1 MFSHVMMLYHSS
13 LILGVG
19 MRCGPRPSSLP
30 WEHSFSCGVYHTSS
44 EAAIRALIDT
54 PRFISPA
61 IVNPALVDV
70 DAPSDPVMRRGLM
83 NIAKIMQNLANNIF
97 FGKEFHMVP
106 LNDFLS
112 ANIVNVTRF
121 LSEINVSALESCV
134 RSQ

>member
-1 MFSHVMMLYHSS
+1 ML
-13 LILGVG
+13 
-19 MRCGPRPSSLP
+19 P
-30 WEHSFSCGVYHTSS
+30 
-44 EAAIRALIDT
+44 ALNREF
-54 PRFISPA
+54 RFISPA

-70 DAPSDPVMRRGLM
+70 EVPVDLVMRRGLM

-121 LSEINVSALESCV
+121 LSEINVSFMPSCSSLLLISS
-134 RSQ
+134 RRRNIRLRRKSKKSG